1 MPKRRRG
8 GSPPP
13 FRMNAQELLEWIGPV
28 LRRVAAYLPP
38 QMIVPMVPGYGP
50 TPVRRPAPPAAPLP
64 SEVKRLKRRAPFL
77 CRSAKRLTLDE
88 LNAQALSATSPP
100 ARHPRVH
107 TLIDDSRA
115 LLPPHCCQPCPQ
127 RPAGSSREG
136 LDQAPPASTA
146 SQAGP
151 SRRSGRRDRHDPYFR
166 SRRTR
171 GGGA

>member
-100 ARHPRVH
+100 ARHPRLGALGKVSTKLHQLQLQAKPGHRAEAGDVIDMTH
-107 TLIDDSRA
+107 TLEAD
-115 LLPPHCCQPCPQ
+115 
-127 RPAGSSREG
+127 
-136 LDQAPPASTA
+136 APEVEEPEFKT
-146 SQAGP
+146 
-151 SRRSGRRDRHDPYFR
+151 
-166 SRRTR
+166 
-171 GGGA
+171 